1 MYEKNVSF
9 DALVLFLTTGTI
21 PLLGPTI
28 PLLGLFVIFFWSVQ
42 RVAIATSIVTS

>member
-28 PLLGLFVIFFWSVQ
+28 PLLGLFVIFFGVSKGWPLLLQ
-42 RVAIATSIVTS
+42 

>member
-21 PLLGPTI
+21 PLLG
-28 PLLGLFVIFFWSVQ
+28 LFVIFFGVSKGWPLLLQ
-42 RVAIATSIVTS
+42 